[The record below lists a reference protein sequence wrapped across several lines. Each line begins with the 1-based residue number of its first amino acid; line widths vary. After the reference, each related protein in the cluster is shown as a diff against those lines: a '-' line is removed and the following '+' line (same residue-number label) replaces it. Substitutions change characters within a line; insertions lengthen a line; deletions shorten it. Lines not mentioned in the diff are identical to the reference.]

1 MNINQLA
8 AAAVL
13 AATIPFTGLAQQPT
27 SPVAPRTA
35 GSSSSVDGKVAVIN
49 TGRFYDGIQE
59 IKIKQD
65 QVQKKFDPRIK
76 DLEGLKKQME
86 TLQQQI
92 QQQQSVLGQDKLQ
105 QMADQLADMQRRYQR
120 SGEDLQAEVQKDSDT
135 ALGPIRQK
143 LAEFVKGYATQRNII
158 LILDKSAA
166 FQTGTIAYVADAIDV
181 TEDFIVEYNKA
192 NPVPGAAA
200 APGGAKPGGK

>member
-1 MNINQLA
+1 MNINHLA

-27 SPVAPRTA
+27 SPVAPRTGGA
-35 GSSSSVDGKVAVIN
+35 ASPADGKVAVIN
-49 TGRFYDGIQE
+49 TGKFYEGIQE
-59 IKIKQD
+59 IRIKQD

-76 DLEGLKKQME
+76 DLENLKKQIDA
-86 TLQQQI
+86 LQTQI
-92 QQQQSVLGQDKLQ
+92 NSQGSVISQEKIVEMGN
-105 QMADQLADMQRRYQR
+105 QLTDMQRRYQR
-120 SGEDLQAEVQKDSDT
+120 TGEDLQAEVQKDSDT

-181 TEDFIVEYNKA
+181 TDDFIAEYNKA

-200 APGGAKPGGK
+200 APAATRPGGK